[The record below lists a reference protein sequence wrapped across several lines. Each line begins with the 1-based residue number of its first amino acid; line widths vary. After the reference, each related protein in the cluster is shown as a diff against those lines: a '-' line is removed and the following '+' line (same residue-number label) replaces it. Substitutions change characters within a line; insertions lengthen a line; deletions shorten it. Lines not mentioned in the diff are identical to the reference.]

1 MGANGARDPVS
12 GAVMRLTYVYWW
24 SVLRRSWRQA
34 VVLSLVGGL
43 LGGVA
48 LGALAGARRTAS
60 AYDRYLRA
68 ANASDVL
75 VDIPGELPGVS
86 YQRSIALIAGLPGV
100 TAHAAFMGLNAFPV
114 VHGRINDS
122 FLTNDV
128 IGSVD
133 GAYFRQDQVVPVAGT
148 LPPVDSATGIVL
160 APELARMFGVGVGG
174 RVTYAFVSGTH
185 GKPRYLMRSYTVAAI
200 GHTPPVLVDQA
211 DEGAAAILSPAAT
224 RPLMNAYSGY
234 GWVALRLGHGTAGL
248 PDLQRRL
255 AALAARVERE
265 VQSATGQPAGGLA
278 FNVQRTDL
286 IRSQVQQAIK
296 PEAVALTIF
305 GLIAALAMLVLVVQ
319 GLFQLASRYAPDA
332 GTLRALGATRLQVT
346 GLTWLPGIFPV
357 AGITAVAAAV
367 AVAVSPLAP
376 VGPVRGYDPARGV
389 HADALVLGA
398 GLPAIAALVLGV
410 LVVTAFRAARPPVAR
425 RATAAGTGAV
435 AALRLPP
442 AAAIGIRNVLAT
454 GSGRQAVPVLS
465 TLGGSVVAVT
475 AMVAAVVFSSSLT
488 DLSGH
493 PARYG
498 WNWDVL
504 VQAEGSWGAFDPAA
518 MAHLVGGRPSVA
530 GWSEMAFAQL
540 PVDGRYLPV
549 AGLQREAGAVEPPTT
564 AGQPLSG
571 PDQVEL
577 GAATLAELGKKIGD
591 TVTVGSAPYARKVT
605 VTGMVTL
612 PSIGVAETD
621 HVSLG
626 RGAMLPEETLLAA
639 VGASAGPASVNISQ
653 PVFPSVA
660 VIDLKPGTT
669 AQQRA
674 ALVRRI
680 VSANPDGT
688 PGGTYPLPPM
698 QASVVYNAVA
708 LGSQPVALAAGLAAA
723 SVLSLSMTVLS
734 LVRRR
739 RHEFAL
745 LKALGMERRQI
756 RAVIAWQTSLT
767 LLIAVAVGVP
777 LGIAL
782 GRLAWRH
789 FAGSLGVVPVSAVP
803 VLLLVAGAAAL
814 LLAGN
819 LLTSLPGTLAARTRA
834 ALILKAE

>member
-1 MGANGARDPVS
+1 
-12 GAVMRLTYVYWW
+12 MRLAAAYWW
-24 SVLRRSWRQA
+24 PVLRRSWRQA
-34 VVLSLVGGL
+34 LVLSLVGGL

-68 ANASDVL
+68 TNASDVM
-75 VDIPGELPGVS
+75 VDIPGQLPGVS
-86 YQRSIALIAGLPGV
+86 YQRAIALISGLPGI
-100 TAHAAFMGLNAFPV
+100 TSHAAFMGLNAFPV
-114 VHGRINDS
+114 VHGNINDS

-133 GAYFRQDQVVPVAGT
+133 GAYFRQDQVVPINGT
-148 LPPVDSATGIVL
+148 LPSADSATGIVL

-174 RVTYAFVSGTH
+174 RVTYAFVSGTQA
-185 GKPRYLMRSYTVAAI
+185 KPRYLMRSYTVAAI
-200 GHTPPVLVDQA
+200 GDTPPVLVDQA
-211 DEGAAAILSPAAT
+211 DKGAAAILSPAAT
-224 RPLMNAYSGY
+224 RPLINAYSGY
-234 GWVALRLGHGTAGL
+234 GWVTLRLDRGPAGI

-255 AALAARVERE
+255 TALAGSLDRE
-265 VQSATGQPAGGLA
+265 VHSATGQPATGLS
-278 FNVQRTDL
+278 FNVQRSDL
-286 IRSQVQQAIK
+286 IRGQVQQAIK
-296 PEAVALTIF
+296 PESVALTIF
-305 GLIAALAMLVLVVQ
+305 GLIAALAMLVLLVQ
-319 GLFQLASRYAPDA
+319 GLFQLAGRHAPDA

-346 GLTWLPGIFPV
+346 GLTSLPGILPV
-357 AGITAVAAAV
+357 AGITLVAAAV
-367 AVAVSPLAP
+367 AIAVSPLAP
-376 VGPVRGYDPARGV
+376 VGPVRAYDPARGV
-389 HADALVLGA
+389 HADPLVLGA
-398 GLPAIAALVLGV
+398 GLPAIAALVLGAMTV
-410 LVVTAFRAARPPVAR
+410 IAFRTARPPAPR
-425 RATAAGTGAV
+425 GATRAGTGVV
-435 AALRLPP
+435 AALRLRPT
-442 AAAIGIRNVLAT
+442 AAIGIRNVLAT

-504 VQAEGSWGAFDPAA
+504 VQAEGSWGSFNPGTL
-518 MAHLVGGRPSVA
+518 AHLVGGQPGVA

-540 PVDGRYLPV
+540 PVDGRYIPV
-549 AGLQREAGAVEPPTT
+549 AGLQRELGTVAPPTT

-577 GAATLAELGKKIGD
+577 GASTLAELGKKLGD
-591 TVTVGSAPYARKVT
+591 TVNVGSAPYARKVT
-605 VTGMVTL
+605 ITGIVTL
-612 PSIGVAETD
+612 PSVGVSETD

-639 VGASAGPASVNISQ
+639 VGASGGPADVNISQ
-653 PVFPSVA
+653 PVWPSVA

-674 ALVRRI
+674 ALVNRI
-680 VSANPDGT
+680 TSANPDGT
-688 PGGTYPLPPM
+688 PGGTYQLPPM
-698 QASVVYNAVA
+698 QASVVYNAVE
-708 LGSQPVALAAGLAAA
+708 LGRQPVALAAGLAVA

-745 LKALGMERRQI
+745 LKALGMVRGQI

-767 LLIAVAVGVP
+767 LLVALAVGVP

-782 GRLAWRH
+782 GRLAWQR
-789 FAGSLGVVPVSAVP
+789 FAGSLGVVPVAAVP
-803 VLLLVAGAAAL
+803 VLLLVAGAVVL
-814 LLAGN
+814 VLTGN
-819 LLTSLPGTLAARTRA
+819 LLTSLPAALAARTRA